1 MSRALY
7 QVHRT
12 VAGVHAVDE
21 FQEVLRS
28 CNVMMY
34 RDAKELAMKCGIPV
48 VPGYNDADQS
58 PERLMQEIQRIGYP
72 VILKASY
79 GGGGRVASVE
89 HVHA

>member
-1 MSRALY
+1 
-7 QVHRT
+7 
-12 VAGVHAVDE
+12 
-21 FQEVLRS
+21 
-28 CNVMMY
+28 
-34 RDAKELAMKCGIPV
+34 MKCGIPV

-89 HVHA
+89 RVHAYGMRIVENDNSIRQVIEMCSNEAKRFFGNGSLILEK

>member
-1 MSRALY
+1 
-7 QVHRT
+7 
-12 VAGVHAVDE
+12 
-21 FQEVLRS
+21 
-28 CNVMMY
+28 
-34 RDAKELAMKCGIPV
+34 MKYGIPV